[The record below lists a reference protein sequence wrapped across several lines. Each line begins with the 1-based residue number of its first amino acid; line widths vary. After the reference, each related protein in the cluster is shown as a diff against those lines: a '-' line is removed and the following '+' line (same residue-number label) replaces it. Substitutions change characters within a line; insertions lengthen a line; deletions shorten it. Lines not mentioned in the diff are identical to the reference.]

1 MFLKSDPQPYPAL
14 AEGPGMLGIA
24 FPKLSPLGPSLLG
37 THAVYVELGDIVSQ
51 WSFVMWNPSDINVC
65 KFPL

>member
-1 MFLKSDPQPYPAL
+1 MFMFLKSDPQPCPAL

-51 WSFVMWNPSDINVC
+51 WSFV
-65 KFPL
+65 L